1 VLAMKL
7 RHERLFGG
15 VSSGMAVIED
25 LPIMPLNS
33 VLYPGAPTTLYIH
46 EERYRDMLEEVI
58 EGDGYFGVALLRAGK
73 EVGGP
78 SIPHDIGTI
87 ARVSEVTK
95 LPDGSSMVLAQGG
108 PRFKIRA
115 ILSAMPVV
123 RADVDLLDDPRRQ
136 KSDGDSA
143 KGADIA
149 RAELQELMSLVLK
162 TMGSD
167 EAEARVPEDPE
178 ELSWAIAANLQMK
191 LARQQEILEM
201 DSPGQR
207 LTAILPVLRKEIRDY
222 RVMAAAREKLEAL
235 GMTGEDDDSPFSRN

>member
-1 VLAMKL
+1 
-7 RHERLFGG
+7 
-15 VSSGMAVIED
+15 MAIIED

-33 VLYPGAPTTLYIH
+33 VLFPGAPTTLYIH
-46 EERYRDMLEEVI
+46 EERYRAMLEEVI

-87 ARVSEVTK
+87 ARVSEVTR

-108 PRFKIRA
+108 PRFRIRA

-123 RADVDLLDDPRRQ
+123 RADVELIDDRVRDDGEDL
-136 KSDGDSA
+136 G
-143 KGADIA
+143 GADLA
-149 RAELQELMSLVLK
+149 RAELRELMRLVLK

-167 EAEARVPEDPE
+167 EAEAEVPRDPE
-178 ELSWAIAANLQMK
+178 ELSWAIAANLQLR

-201 DSPGQR
+201 DSPGKR
-207 LTAILPVLRKEIRDY
+207 LTAVLPVLRKEIRHY
-222 RVMAAAREKLEAL
+222 RVLAAAREKLEAL
-235 GMTGEDDDSPFSRN
+235 GMTGSDDDGPFSRN